1 LHITY
6 RRDLEST
13 IQRNSFVHVTLVK
26 KPRSNGSRVLS
37 NYEAGRR
44 LEYRIRDMFRRQGYL
59 VIRAAQSK
67 PIDLVALRD
76 GRTLLVECKAG
87 GSYLGNDR
95 KKELLSL
102 AELTGAKIIIATR
115 RKRQV
120 ELTTL
125 ADGKLF
131 DPKNLA
137 TIP

>member
-1 LHITY
+1 
-6 RRDLEST
+6 
-13 IQRNSFVHVTLVK
+13 
-26 KPRSNGSRVLS
+26 LS

-44 LEYRIRDMFRRQGYL
+44 LEYRVRDMFRKQGYL

-76 GRTLLVECKAG
+76 RRTLLVECKAG
-87 GSYLGNDR
+87 GSYLGQDR

-102 AELTGAKIIIATR
+102 AEQTGATIVIATR

-137 TIP
+137 VIP